1 MHRARS
7 VSSPRRRSR
16 RPVAGAAALLL
27 CLSACSG
34 AHRGQTGTAT
44 SLPPGTIT
52 VDRWSP
58 PALSGGPSLANFCAA
73 LTAVYRHMADLPHV
87 VSRKVS
93 KEILSDYVSYAPTVI
108 AESPPDVRG
117 SASLYVG
124 TVSAYLHQL
133 VRADLDMGRLT
144 SGALQP
150 LTSPSVDAAY
160 SSLSG
165 YAQTKCHYTIGGTSN
180 PS

>member
-1 MHRARS
+1 MAW
-7 VSSPRRRSR
+7 V
-16 RPVAGAAALLL
+16 
-27 CLSACSG
+27 SACSSGHG
-34 AHRGQTGTAT
+34 ARAGTAT
-44 SLPPGTIT
+44 TLPPGTVT

-58 PALSGGPSLANFCAA
+58 PALSGGPSRANFCAA
-73 LTAVYRHMADLPHV
+73 LTSVYRHMAELPHV

-93 KEILSDYVSYAPTVI
+93 KDILSDYVSYAPTVI

-117 SASLYVG
+117 SAALYVG
-124 TVSAYLHQL
+124 TVSAYLRQL
-133 VRADLDMGRLT
+133 VRADLEMGHLT

-150 LTSPSVDAAY
+150 LTSPSVNAAY

-165 YAQTKCHYTIGGTSN
+165 YAQTQCHYTIGGTAN